1 MISTPYSTWNP
12 QWSATEH
19 EIFRDFGFAAFA
31 AQMLESS
38 LITILL
44 AGEYAGRIEF
54 KKKDG
59 IKSEDFLSEKTLGQL
74 FRELK
79 RGGIDGEIE
88 AMLEDA
94 LEARNYL
101 MHDFFVENSG
111 KFVSEEGRGKMLEM
125 LQNLRFRIGRT
136 QIAFSQIREQLVEK
150 IYGVSKEDLQR
161 LYRERKEASQS
172 GASGGPPHETI

>member
-1 MISTPYSTWNP
+1 MTSTPYSTWNP
-12 QWSATEH
+12 EWSATEH

-38 LITILL
+38 LVTILL
-44 AGEYAGRIEF
+44 AGEHAGRIEF

-79 RGGIDGEIE
+79 RGGLDSETQ
-88 AMLEDA
+88 AMFEDA

-101 MHDFFVENSG
+101 MHDFFVKNSG
-111 KFVSEEGRGKMLEM
+111 IFTSEEGRGKMLEE
-125 LQNLRFRIGRT
+125 LQQLRFRIGRT

-150 IYGVSKEDLQR
+150 IYGLSKQDLQR
-161 LYRERKEASQS
+161 LYQEYNEERQTD
-172 GASGGPPHETI
+172 ASGG